1 MLSGFLQV
9 FFENSYSIEEKLIK
23 NVEDAAPLV
32 LKDLVQCEEGKTEIT
47 VLGVPH
53 ILEAGQIIVMQ
64 KNVSHS
70 LKALT
75 KLKIKDDFDGCKITV
90 YYARLTKYQFALK

>member
-1 MLSGFLQV
+1 M
-9 FFENSYSIEEKLIK
+9 
-23 NVEDAAPLV
+23 
-32 LKDLVQCEEGKTEIT
+32 
-47 VLGVPH
+47 
-53 ILEAGQIIVMQ
+53 EAGQIIVMQ

-75 KLKIKDDFDGCKITV
+75 KLKIKDDFDGRKITV

>member
-1 MLSGFLQV
+1 MLSGFLQI
-9 FFENSYSIEEKLIK
+9 FFKNSYSIEEKLIK

-32 LKDLVQCEEGKTEIT
+32 LKDLVQYKEGKTEIT
-47 VLGVPH
+47 VFGVPH
-53 ILEAGQIIVMQ
+53 ILKAGQVIVMP
-64 KNVSHS
+64 KKVSHS

-75 KLKIKDDFDGCKITV
+75 KLKIKDDFDGCKITA

>member
-9 FFENSYSIEEKLIK
+9 FFESSYNIEEKLIK
-23 NVEDAAPLV
+23 NVEDAAPLI

-47 VLGVPH
+47 VFGVPH

-75 KLKIKDDFDGCKITV
+75 KLKIKDDFDGCKITA
-90 YYARLTKYQFALK
+90 YYARLTKYQSALK

>member
-1 MLSGFLQV
+1 MFQETIKIPPEKLKLIKNLIFLLLFIPSV
-9 FFENSYSIEEKLIK
+9 SAHIEEKLIK
-23 NVEDAAPLV
+23 NVEDAAPLI
-32 LKDLVQCEEGKTEIT
+32 LKDLVQYKEGKTEIT
-47 VLGVPH
+47 VFGVPH

-75 KLKIKDDFDGCKITV
+75 KFKMILTV
-90 YYARLTKYQFALK
+90 VK

>member
-1 MLSGFLQV
+1 MNQIKILLGFRR
-9 FFENSYSIEEKLIK
+9 NNIEEKLIK
-23 NVEDAAPLV
+23 NVEDAVPFV
-32 LKDLVQCEEGKTEIT
+32 LKDLVQCEEGKTEII
-47 VLGVPH
+47 VGGVPH
-53 ILEAGQIIVMQ
+53 ILKAGQVIVMQ

-75 KLKIKDDFDGCKITV
+75 KLKIKDDFDGCKITA

>member
-1 MLSGFLQV
+1 MASGNKLLSGFLQV
-9 FFENSYSIEEKLIK
+9 FFKNSYNIEEKLIK
-23 NVEDAAPLV
+23 NVDDAAPLV

-47 VLGVPH
+47 LFGVPH

-75 KLKIKDDFDGCKITV
+75 KFKMILTV
-90 YYARLTKYQFALK
+90 VK

>member
-9 FFENSYSIEEKLIK
+9 FFENLYNIEEKLIK
-23 NVEDAAPLV
+23 NVEDAPPLV

-47 VLGVPH
+47 VFGVPH
-53 ILEAGQIIVMQ
+53 ILKAGQIIVMQ
-64 KNVSHS
+64 KNVLHS
-70 LKALT
+70 LKALP
-75 KLKIKDDFDGCKITV
+75 KLKIKDDFDGCKITA

>member
-9 FFENSYSIEEKLIK
+9 FFENSYNIEEKLIK

-32 LKDLVQCEEGKTEIT
+32 RKDLVQCEEGKTEIT
-47 VLGVPH
+47 VLGVPQ
-53 ILEAGQIIVMQ
+53 ILKAGRIIVMQ

-75 KLKIKDDFDGCKITV
+75 KLKMILTV
-90 YYARLTKYQFALK
+90 VK

>member
-9 FFENSYSIEEKLIK
+9 FFENSYNIEEKLIK

-32 LKDLVQCEEGKTEIT
+32 RKDLVQCEEGKTEIT
-47 VLGVPH
+47 GFGVPH

-75 KLKIKDDFDGCKITV
+75 KLKNKDDFDGCKITA

>member
-9 FFENSYSIEEKLIK
+9 FFKNSYNIEEKLIK

-47 VLGVPH
+47 VFGVPH
-53 ILEAGQIIVMQ
+53 ILKAGQVIVMP
-64 KNVSHS
+64 KKVSHS

-75 KLKIKDDFDGCKITV
+75 KLKIKDDFDGCKITA

>member
-1 MLSGFLQV
+1 M
-9 FFENSYSIEEKLIK
+9 K
-23 NVEDAAPLV
+23 
-32 LKDLVQCEEGKTEIT
+32 
-47 VLGVPH
+47 
-53 ILEAGQIIVMQ
+53 AGQIIVMQ

-75 KLKIKDDFDGCKITV
+75 KLKIKDDFDGCKITA

>member
-9 FFENSYSIEEKLIK
+9 FFENSYNIEEKLIK
-23 NVEDAAPLV
+23 NVDDAAPLV

-70 LKALT
+70 LKSLT
-75 KLKIKDDFDGCKITV
+75 KFKMILTV
-90 YYARLTKYQFALK
+90 VK

>member
-9 FFENSYSIEEKLIK
+9 FFENSYNIEEKLIK
-23 NVEDAAPLV
+23 NVEDAAPLI
-32 LKDLVQCEEGKTEIT
+32 LKDLVQCKEGKTEIT
-47 VLGVPH
+47 VFGVPH

-64 KNVSHS
+64 KKVSHS

-75 KLKIKDDFDGCKITV
+75 KFKMILTV
-90 YYARLTKYQFALK
+90 VK

>member
-9 FFENSYSIEEKLIK
+9 FFENSYNIEEKLIK

-32 LKDLVQCEEGKTEIT
+32 RKDLVQYKEGKTEIT
-47 VLGVPH
+47 VFGVPH

-64 KNVSHS
+64 KSITF
-70 LKALT
+70 AEGAY
-75 KLKIKDDFDGCKITV
+75 KIKN
-90 YYARLTKYQFALK
+90 

>member
-9 FFENSYSIEEKLIK
+9 FLENSYNIEEKLIK

-32 LKDLVQCEEGKTEIT
+32 RKDLVQYKEGKTEIT
-47 VLGVPH
+47 VFGVPH
-53 ILEAGQIIVMQ
+53 ILKAGQIIVMQ

-75 KLKIKDDFDGCKITV
+75 KLKNKDDFDGCKITA

>member
-9 FFENSYSIEEKLIK
+9 FFKNSYSIEEKLIK

-32 LKDLVQCEEGKTEIT
+32 LKDLVQCKEGKTEIT
-47 VLGVPH
+47 VFGVPH
-53 ILEAGQIIVMQ
+53 ILKAGQIIVMQ
-64 KNVSHS
+64 KKVSHS

>member
-1 MLSGFLQV
+1 MLSGFSQV
-9 FFENSYSIEEKLIK
+9 FFENSYNIEEKLIK
-23 NVEDAAPLV
+23 NVEDAAPLI
-32 LKDLVQCEEGKTEIT
+32 LKDLVQCKEGKTEIT
-47 VLGVPH
+47 VFGVPH

-75 KLKIKDDFDGCKITV
+75 KFKMILTV
-90 YYARLTKYQFALK
+90 VK

>member
-9 FFENSYSIEEKLIK
+9 FFENSYNIEEKLIK

-47 VLGVPH
+47 VFGVPH
-53 ILEAGQIIVMQ
+53 SLKAGQVIVMP
-64 KNVSHS
+64 KKVSHS

-75 KLKIKDDFDGCKITV
+75 KLKIKDDFDGCKITA